1 MFGKSTQLPVA
12 MKLYNIIF
20 KEPSFS
26 KQQFLKQLE
35 RTSRTSSYRPLLT
48 PGEASKVTFTASG
61 TSLQVNGP
69 PALIERLAR
78 KLKGL
83 GAKAEPT
90 TPNGTL

>member
-1 MFGKSTQLPVA
+1 
-12 MKLYNIIF
+12 MKLDKIIF

-35 RTSRTSSYRPLLT
+35 RTSRTSPYRPLLT